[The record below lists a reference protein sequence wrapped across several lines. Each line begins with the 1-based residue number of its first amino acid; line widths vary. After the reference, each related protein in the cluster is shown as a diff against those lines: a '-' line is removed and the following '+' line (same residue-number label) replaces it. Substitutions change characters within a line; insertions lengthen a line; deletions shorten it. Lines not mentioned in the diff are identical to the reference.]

1 MTKLVSEDGPC
12 HCTCVPLIVGSE
24 DEDDEEWEG
33 EGLGIEECLFCSS
46 ISSSLENNINHMSVK
61 HGFFLPDADY
71 LVDVEGMVTYL
82 GMFFQKFIL
91 SEVNANFVVWK
102 TSFFFTYIS
111 YSVFITYAFRITV
124 EVTPFAL
131 CFLSLC

>member
-1 MTKLVSEDGPC
+1 MIYFEFFDDICLFNVPNLTKLVSEDGPC
-12 HCTCVPLIVGSE
+12 HCTCVPLIIGSE

-102 TSFFFTYIS
+102 T
-111 YSVFITYAFRITV
+111 
-124 EVTPFAL
+124 
-131 CFLSLC
+131 

>member
-1 MTKLVSEDGPC
+1 MKMMRSG
-12 HCTCVPLIVGSE
+12 
-24 DEDDEEWEG
+24 EG

-82 GMFFQKFIL
+82 GEKVGEGHMCL
-91 SEVNANFVVWK
+91 WCGGE
-102 TSFFFTYIS
+102 
-111 YSVFITYAFRITV
+111 
-124 EVTPFAL
+124 E
-131 CFLSLC
+131 